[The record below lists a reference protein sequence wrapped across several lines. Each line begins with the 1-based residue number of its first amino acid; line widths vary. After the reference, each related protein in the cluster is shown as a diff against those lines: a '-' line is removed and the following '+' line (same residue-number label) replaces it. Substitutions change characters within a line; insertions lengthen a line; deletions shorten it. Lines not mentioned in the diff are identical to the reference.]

1 MPKAIISLKINR
13 INSISTVDSISSL
26 SLLINRIGDNSLM
39 DFKKIIVLH
48 EDYIVSEDRIEE
60 MKAHINDISEEVKSS
75 ELARIYSENLK
86 GHLESILGDLEE
98 IYIISG
104 FPNFLDQ
111 MDLMVIIYDLFGSYK
126 LKVFNTL
133 VPQDK
138 ETDLLYCQ
146 TNIKKFLGYISQK

>member
-48 EDYIVSEDRIEE
+48 EDYIVSEDRIGE

-75 ELARIYSENLK
+75 ELTRIYSENLK

>member
-75 ELARIYSENLK
+75 ELTRIYSENLK

-104 FPNFLDQ
+104 FPDFLDQ